1 MEKKKKEIKRTL
13 KLEGKLT
20 IYEAEALRESLK
32 ITLGDA
38 DILEFDISDV
48 RECDTSVLQLLCSAK
63 KSADQKDKKICI
75 FMTSGAVRDAM
86 TLTGITHEMIAHDG
100 GTGCQR

>member
-1 MEKKKKEIKRTL
+1 MGKKKKEIEKTL
-13 KLEGKLT
+13 KLEGNLT

-32 ITLGDA
+32 VALEDA

-48 RECDTSVLQLLCSAK
+48 RECDTSGLQLLCSVK
-63 KSADQKDKKICI
+63 KTAVQKDKIICI
-75 FMTSGAVRDAM
+75 SMTSEAVRDAM